1 MITIKT
7 IKNLLNEYI
16 NIIFNEKVK
25 KEKKRIKFKYFHTR
39 TYSDLLKKKKYQPKK

>member
-16 NIIFNEKVK
+16 NIIFNEKVN
-25 KEKKRIKFKYFHTR
+25 KEKKK
-39 TYSDLLKKKKYQPKK
+39 D